1 MREEIGH
8 IPTKNNCDVCLRFA
22 PVAVQRSRGGKAI
35 RAAQSRQRGALC
47 SLYSGRRRPD
57 EVEVRQGLVCPVAL
71 DPRHRVYGATLLEE
85 GRVGT
90 ENTPCS
96 DTSKTRRLVHADA
109 LVGCQVACRT
119 FHPQKGAYSQT
130 DQTWQR
136 ATSPTA
142 FEIAHV
148 NLTTT
153 GN

>member
-96 DTSKTRRLVHADA
+96 DTSKTRSDVISSRLRRDVKQLSSRQFLLH
-109 LVGCQVACRT
+109 LWIL
-119 FHPQKGAYSQT
+119 HSIN
-130 DQTWQR
+130 
-136 ATSPTA
+136 S
-142 FEIAHV
+142 
-148 NLTTT
+148 
-153 GN
+153 

>member
-1 MREEIGH
+1 MAQRRIQVGMREEIGQFL
-8 IPTKNNCDVCLRFA
+8 TKNNRDVCLRFA
-22 PVAVQRSRGGKAI
+22 PVAVQRSRGGKAT

-96 DTSKTRRLVHADA
+96 ATSKTSPRLDGDGELRFEDGRQGHSNLGSAPGNWYSF
-109 LVGCQVACRT
+109 LGRT
-119 FHPQKGAYSQT
+119 T
-130 DQTWQR
+130 
-136 ATSPTA
+136 
-142 FEIAHV
+142 
-148 NLTTT
+148 L
-153 GN
+153 